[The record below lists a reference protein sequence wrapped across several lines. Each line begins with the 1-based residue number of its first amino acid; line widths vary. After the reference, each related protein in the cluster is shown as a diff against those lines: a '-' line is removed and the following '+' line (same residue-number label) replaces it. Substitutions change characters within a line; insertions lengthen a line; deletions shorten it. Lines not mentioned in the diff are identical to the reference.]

1 MLYQAEPRPDKIR
14 AAVFRI
20 IGVESAERS
29 ELIIAELAAFPP
41 VKMFSLLRTN
51 LGFLLFSHKFSS
63 RFEFGLSVLISLI
76 CVISGKVLVFQRAQ
90 RIQRQKFLIVAQP
103 GCG

>member
-1 MLYQAEPRPDKIR
+1 MFLRVLCGFYLALALALWPLFPQCPLWSILVVVRP
-14 AAVFRI
+14 
-20 IGVESAERS
+20 GCT
-29 ELIIAELAAFPP
+29 
-41 VKMFSLLRTN
+41 TN
-51 LGFLLFSHKFSS
+51 LGFFVLSRKFSS

-76 CVISGKVLVFQRAQ
+76 CVISGEVLVFQRAQ